1 MKKIF
6 YTILFY
12 LIIAPAVFAQ
22 NILVESLTDFN
33 ANDDEKVFSA
43 KVVEEAELS
52 DGKIVRKDGELFVV
66 VLSRKYKRLRIRK
79 YFDELSNRRGSFDLV
94 HCVDSMK

>member
-33 ANDDEKVFSA
+33 ANDNEKVFSA

-52 DGKIVRKDGELFVV
+52 DGKIIKANSTINGTIL
-66 VLSRKYKRLRIRK
+66 KT
-79 YFDELSNRRGSFDLV
+79 
-94 HCVDSMK
+94 VDAKIQQ